1 MIHEPSLIC
10 DLLTW
15 PSAAAYAAGALSA
28 QDCWKIAYHR
38 GRLSQAIKTIKP
50 ELDGAMMSVGLSEED
65 TQKYLAK
72 LAPSE
77 IVIIA
82 CINSPSNVTVSG
94 DSLALTKLEGLLKMD
109 EVFARRLK
117 VENAYHSPHM
127 QVIADDYH
135 ASIDGISVLS
145 PKSAPVMFSSVT
157 GSQIT
162 ASELDASYWVRNMV
176 SPVQFVKAVQAMVPA
191 ASKGGGRRRRGG
203 LSIDTLLEIGP
214 HSALQGPLKQILTAN
229 GRAEDITYHSLLLR
243 NQDASNTSLE
253 TVGTLWTKG
262 QQLDFHCVNSLDTKP
277 SPAAALTDLPSYSW
291 K

>member
-1 MIHEPSLIC
+1 MTIWLLI

-15 PSAAAYAAGALSA
+15 LSAAAYTAGALSA

-77 IVIIA
+77 TAIIA

-94 DSLALTKLEGLLKMD
+94 ESLALAKLEGLLKLD
-109 EVFARRLK
+109 DVFARRLK
-117 VENAYHSPHM
+117 VENAYHSSHM
-127 QVIADDYH
+127 EVIADDYR
-135 ASIDGISVLS
+135 ASIDGVSVLS
-145 PKSAPVMFSSVT
+145 PKSAPLMFSSVT
-157 GSQIT
+157 GSQIA
-162 ASELDASYWVRNMV
+162 ASELNESYWVRNMV
-176 SPVQFVKAVQAMVPA
+176 SPVQFVKAVQAMIPA
-191 ASKGGGRRRRGG
+191 SSKGGGRRRRGG

-229 GRAEDITYHSLLLR
+229 GRAEEISYHSLLLR
-243 NQDASNTSLE
+243 NQGAANTSLE
-253 TVGTLWTKG
+253 TIGTLWIKG
-262 QQLDFHCVNSLDTKP
+262 QQLNFPRLNSLGANP
-277 SPAAALTDLPSYSW
+277 YPAVSLTDLPSYSW

>member
-1 MIHEPSLIC
+1 MNIWLF
-10 DLLTW
+10 DYLLTCL
-15 PSAAAYAAGALSA
+15 PAAAYAAGALSA

-50 ELDGAMMSVGLSEED
+50 ELDGTMMSVGLSEED
-65 TQKYLAK
+65 TRKYLAK

-77 IVIIA
+77 TAIIA

-94 DSLALTKLEGLLKMD
+94 ETLALTKLEGLLRMD
-109 EVFARRLK
+109 DVFARRLK

-127 QVIADDYH
+127 QVIADEYR
-135 ASIDGISVLS
+135 ASIDGVSVLS
-145 PKSAPVMFSSVT
+145 PKSMPLMFSSVT
-157 GSQIT
+157 GSQIA

-176 SPVQFVKAVQAMVPA
+176 SPVQFVNAVQAMIPA
-191 ASKGGGRRRRGG
+191 ASNGGGRRRRGG

-229 GRAEDITYHSLLLR
+229 GRAEDISYHSLLLR
-243 NQDASNTSLE
+243 NQSAANTSLE
-253 TVGTLWTKG
+253 TIGALWTKG
-262 QQLDFHCVNSLDTKP
+262 QQLNFLRINSLDEKP
-277 SPAAALTDLPSYSW
+277 YPGVSLTDLPSYSW

>member
-1 MIHEPSLIC
+1 MNP
-10 DLLTW
+10 LTW
-15 PSAAAYAAGALSA
+15 LSAAAYAAGALSA

-65 TQKYLAK
+65 TKKYLTK

-77 IVIIA
+77 IAIIA
-82 CINSPSNVTVSG
+82 CVNSPSNVTVSG
-94 DSLALTKLEGLLKMD
+94 DSLALKKLEGLLKLD
-109 EVFARRLK
+109 DVFARRLK

-127 QVIADDYH
+127 EVIADDYRT
-135 ASIDGISVLS
+135 SIEDISVLS
-145 PKSAPVMFSSVT
+145 SSSAPLMFSSVT
-157 GSQIT
+157 GAQIA
-162 ASELDASYWVRNMV
+162 ASELNASYWVRNMV
-176 SPVQFVKAVQAMVPA
+176 SPVQFVQAVQAMIPE

-229 GRAEDITYHSLLLR
+229 GRAEEISYHSLLVR
-243 NQDASNTSLE
+243 NKDAANTSLE
-253 TVGTLWTKG
+253 TIGALWTKG
-262 QQLDFHCVNSLDTKP
+262 QHLDFLRVNSLDAEAYP
-277 SPAAALTDLPSYSW
+277 GIPLTDLPTYSW

>member
-1 MIHEPSLIC
+1 M
-10 DLLTW
+10 
-15 PSAAAYAAGALSA
+15 
-28 QDCWKIAYHR
+28 
-38 GRLSQAIKTIKP
+38 SQAIKTIKP
-50 ELDGAMMSVGLSEED
+50 DLDGAMMSVGLSEED

-77 IVIIA
+77 VATVA

-94 DSLALTKLEGLLKMD
+94 DSLALEKLEGLLKMGD
-109 EVFARRLK
+109 IFARRLK

-127 QVIADDYH
+127 EVIVEEYRN
-135 ASIDGISVLS
+135 SIEGVSVLS
-145 PKSAPVMFSSVT
+145 PNSGPLMFSSVT

-162 ASELDASYWVRNMV
+162 ASELDASYWIRNMV
-176 SPVQFVKAVQAMVPA
+176 SPVQFVKAVEAMAPA

-229 GRAEDITYHSLLLR
+229 GRAEEISYHSLLLR
-243 NQDASNTSLE
+243 NQGAADTTLG
-253 TVGTLWTKG
+253 TIGTLWTKG
-262 QQLDFHCVNSLDTKP
+262 QQVYFLRVNSVDVK
-277 SPAAALTDLPSYSW
+277 SRPAATLIDMPTYSW